1 MENDFRYCNFMAVAK
16 SLSVVPR
23 GHARPRVI
31 FGAAIPLRIKI
42 RERCFMVKNSHGY
55 RSRTRGLMSKR
66 VRQKGLSS
74 PSKVLTDYEEG
85 QRVDI
90 VIDPGFHKGM
100 PHKRYHGR
108 TGVVTGL
115 RGRAVVVDVGLGN
128 ATKSLIIRRE
138 HLKPSKL

>member
-1 MENDFRYCNFMAVAK
+1 
-16 SLSVVPR
+16 
-23 GHARPRVI
+23 
-31 FGAAIPLRIKI
+31 
-42 RERCFMVKNSHGY
+42 MVKNSHGF

-74 PSKVLTDYEEG
+74 PSKVLVDYEEG

-90 VIDPGFHKGM
+90 VIDSGFHRGM

-115 RGRAVVVDVGLGN
+115 RGRAIVVDVNLGK
-128 ATKSLIIRRE
+128 ATKTLIIRRE
-138 HLKPSKL
+138 HLQPSRG